1 MIKDLNFN
9 VKNMKK
15 IKSKLRSGVSLVLAT
30 VGLVTV
36 MSGCSSEKKEI
47 VENTSGYSD
56 INPIFNLKVKDKD
69 FVILDVG
76 DHDSTGISFQNKK
89 VKYCNKNDISL
100 GIVISSDAVCENE
113 IYDDVELVKQIISNY
128 TVDMPVYLN
137 IDKIIEN
144 TSINVEQKKKIDFR
158 FFGKM

>member
-1 MIKDLNFN
+1 MWW
-9 VKNMKK
+9 
-15 IKSKLRSGVSLVLAT
+15 
-30 VGLVTV
+30 
-36 MSGCSSEKKEI
+36 
-47 VENTSGYSD
+47 
-56 INPIFNLKVKDKD
+56 
-69 FVILDVG
+69 
-76 DHDSTGISFQNKK
+76 ISFQNKK